1 MQYHCPKAPRTVD
14 SSSSTHS
21 PAPGAARLPRS
32 HERTGQRR
40 HRMLTPSASVASYR
54 EDGGV
59 QLHGWTCNE
68 RREGCQGPVPS
79 SRPRTATAPGQRCA
93 PPSLLAV
100 APPLYAPICDTM
112 TVKCPR
118 SNRQRTQTLPLATC
132 HHSVRIRP
140 VGLVWN
146 GDPPLGRAV
155 SSLPGE
161 RRRHRIR
168 SGRGACNSLAP
179 ETAFTRSSRA

>member
-1 MQYHCPKAPRTVD
+1 MSRTTRHSRFASSGRIAPHIRFAIYGFFRLMQT
-14 SSSSTHS
+14 
-21 PAPGAARLPRS
+21 PGEQL
-32 HERTGQRR
+32 R
-40 HRMLTPSASVASYR
+40 HRMLNPSASAASYR
-54 EDGGV
+54 EDGGA
-59 QLHGWTCNE
+59 QLHGWTCSE

-132 HHSVRIRP
+132 HHSVRGRLGWYGTGIRP
-140 VGLVWN
+140 WGW
-146 GDPPLGRAV
+146 AV

-168 SGRGACNSLAP
+168 SGRRACNSLAP
-179 ETAFTRSSRA
+179 ETAFTRSSTA